1 MSQNGSYQMY
11 DGTAPMYH
19 SQTQQQPQPQQSGAP
34 PNMDLA
40 DLGLASRDSRLDERW
55 SSFMADSG
63 LLEDFRRR

>member
-1 MSQNGSYQMY
+1 MSQNAPYQMY
-11 DGTAPMYH
+11 DGTAPMY
-19 SQTQQQPQPQQSGAP
+19 QNQQPPQPQQSGAP

-55 SSFMADSG
+55 GSFMADSG